1 MRRALLSGS
10 QSAKHTVNHP
20 AMMLAAARCKYVA
33 DGSWGQRRYLDMGRL
48 DGWDER
54 EVLAEQEGGAGTR
67 RD

>member
-1 MRRALLSGS
+1 
-10 QSAKHTVNHP
+10 
-20 AMMLAAARCKYVA
+20 MMLAAARCKYVA

-54 EVLAEQEGGAGTR
+54 AVLAEQEGGAGTR